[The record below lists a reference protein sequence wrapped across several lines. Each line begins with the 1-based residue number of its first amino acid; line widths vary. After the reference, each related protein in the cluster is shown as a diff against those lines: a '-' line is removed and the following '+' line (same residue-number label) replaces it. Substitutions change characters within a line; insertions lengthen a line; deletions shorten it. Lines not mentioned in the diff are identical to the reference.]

1 MVGHRWF
8 SLSFLL
14 EQQEISV
21 SFMPFPPPHAGYLVI
36 GIGGVLGI
44 IMTL

>member
-1 MVGHRWF
+1 MVEHRWF

-21 SFMPFPPPHAGYLVI
+21 SFMPFPPHAGYLVI